1 MLTTYQKLWD
11 LFDRRGR
18 LGLLA
23 LLLVMLLAAL
33 VEALAIVAVVPFLS
47 ALKGDSAAL
56 PGAWARLAVGGE
68 GGLPAMG
75 VALAFVVLVVLAIAL
90 KAVADYAAMAFSA
103 AQSARWSR
111 RLLRVHLNRDYDWFL
126 GQHSANIGYGLLARV
141 QEVVVNSL
149 LPALRIIV
157 SAMVVGCILAVLVPA
172 APAVIFLVAAALMA
186 AYSLVFMLLRR
197 RFATLGVEKE
207 QIGALR
213 FRLVGELFAGIK
225 EVKLHGLEAA
235 YHDATREPFRRFAA
249 LISQRH
255 LFSVLPRYVLEALG
269 FAALALAVL
278 VLGRREAGLDGV
290 LPLLGL
296 LGFAA
301 FRLLPAVQQVYG
313 NAVSLPM
320 GVAALEALHENLAG
334 GDDAVPAPPAPIPLR
349 QSLQAVDACYAYP
362 DTPHVSAMRLFYFA
376 KAMAARGHQV
386 ILLTGESPA
395 QPGQGLP
402 AHEVA
407 AAVATHDWS
416 QPLVIPVCEQESSAA
431 ALQGSATLP
440 SPLRRLRTAWRL
452 LAGNGIH
459 GQWVRNARS
468 VLAALTPVFQPDL
481 VWTTFGNT
489 SNLQLGQALSRR
501 VGCPWVADIKDNWRE
516 FIPQGLR
523 HAVAWRFRDVAGL
536 TFNAVLHKEVASA
549 WRKTLPAAIVY
560 SGVSE
565 AFFVRAGEESRT
577 QHQDVL
583 LVGSTYSSVHL
594 QKYLSA
600 LAQWMDAMPAAD
612 REQLRFVYAGSDVQ
626 RVNAGLLA
634 TPLPCATLVMAQ
646 RPVAELAHM
655 TQRSLL
661 SSYIASDKGF
671 HHKLLELLVAG
682 RPVVCYPSEHPE
694 SVQLAASIETGF
706 YVCPDTTALIMAFTS
721 AWQHPIAARQS
732 PQPPAW
738 RWDDMAEGLDAFF
751 ASIMNKESPPVSSR
765 TVVNAHNQLH

>member
-1 MLTTYQKLWD
+1 MLTTYRKLWD

-56 PGAWARLAVGGE
+56 PGAWARLAVGGDD
-68 GGLPAMG
+68 GLPAMG
-75 VALAFVVLVVLAIAL
+75 MALAFVVLVVLAIAL

-172 APAVIFLVAAALMA
+172 APAVIFLVAAALVA

-197 RFATLGVEKE
+197 RFATLGDEKE
-207 QIGALR
+207 QVGALR

-235 YHDATREPFRRFAA
+235 YHDATREPFQRFAA
-249 LISQRH
+249 LLSQRH

-313 NAVSLPM
+313 SAVSLPM
-320 GVAALEALHENLAG
+320 GVAALEALHEDLAG

-362 DTPHVSAMRLFYFA
+362 GTTRAAIDPLDLRIEAGSMVALAGRSGAGKSTIADFLMGLLEPANGSLRVDGVALDRQARRAWQASCAYVAQQVFLLDDSIAANIAFGLPEAERDMQA
-376 KAMAARGHQV
+376 VAAAARSAALHDF
-386 ILLTGESPA
+386 I
-395 QPGQGLP
+395 QGLP
-402 AHEVA
+402 QGYETRVGERGVRLSGGQRQRIGIARALYRDATCLVLDEATNALDPGTEAEILAVLETIRGSRTIVVIAHRLSSLARCDRVLMIEDGKLVA
-407 AAVATHDWS
+407 DG
-416 QPLVIPVCEQESSAA
+416 C
-431 ALQGSATLP
+431 
-440 SPLRRLRTAWRL
+440 
-452 LAGNGIH
+452 
-459 GQWVRNARS
+459 
-468 VLAALTPVFQPDL
+468 F
-481 VWTTFGNT
+481 
-489 SNLQLGQALSRR
+489 QALLRDNPQFRR
-501 VGCPWVADIKDNWRE
+501 FANTGDE
-516 FIPQGLR
+516 
-523 HAVAWRFRDVAGL
+523 AVVPAG
-536 TFNAVLHKEVASA
+536 
-549 WRKTLPAAIVY
+549 
-560 SGVSE
+560 
-565 AFFVRAGEESRT
+565 
-577 QHQDVL
+577 D
-583 LVGSTYSSVHL
+583 
-594 QKYLSA
+594 
-600 LAQWMDAMPAAD
+600 
-612 REQLRFVYAGSDVQ
+612 
-626 RVNAGLLA
+626 
-634 TPLPCATLVMAQ
+634 
-646 RPVAELAHM
+646 
-655 TQRSLL
+655 
-661 SSYIASDKGF
+661 
-671 HHKLLELLVAG
+671 
-682 RPVVCYPSEHPE
+682 
-694 SVQLAASIETGF
+694 
-706 YVCPDTTALIMAFTS
+706 
-721 AWQHPIAARQS
+721 
-732 PQPPAW
+732 
-738 RWDDMAEGLDAFF
+738 
-751 ASIMNKESPPVSSR
+751 
-765 TVVNAHNQLH
+765 

>member
-1 MLTTYQKLWD
+1 MLTTYRKLWD

-56 PGAWARLAVGGE
+56 PGAWARLAVGGDD
-68 GGLPAMG
+68 GLPATG

-362 DTPHVSAMRLFYFA
+362 GTERAAIDHLNRRIEAGSMVALAGRSGAGKSTIADFLMGLLEPASGSLRVDGEALNRQARRAWQASCAYVAQQVFLLDDSIAANIAFGLPEAERDMQA
-376 KAMAARGHQV
+376 VAAAARSAALHDF
-386 ILLTGESPA
+386 I
-395 QPGQGLP
+395 QGLP
-402 AHEVA
+402 QGYETRVGERGVRLSGGQRQRIGIARALYRDATCLVLDEATNALDPGTEAEILAVLETIRGSRTIVVIAHRLSSLARCDRVLMIEDGKLVA
-407 AAVATHDWS
+407 DGCFQALLRDNPQFRRFANTGDEAAV
-416 QPLVIPVCEQESSAA
+416 P
-431 ALQGSATLP
+431 
-440 SPLRRLRTAWRL
+440 
-452 LAGNGIH
+452 AG
-459 GQWVRNARS
+459 
-468 VLAALTPVFQPDL
+468 D
-481 VWTTFGNT
+481 
-489 SNLQLGQALSRR
+489 
-501 VGCPWVADIKDNWRE
+501 
-516 FIPQGLR
+516 
-523 HAVAWRFRDVAGL
+523 
-536 TFNAVLHKEVASA
+536 
-549 WRKTLPAAIVY
+549 
-560 SGVSE
+560 
-565 AFFVRAGEESRT
+565 
-577 QHQDVL
+577 
-583 LVGSTYSSVHL
+583 
-594 QKYLSA
+594 
-600 LAQWMDAMPAAD
+600 
-612 REQLRFVYAGSDVQ
+612 
-626 RVNAGLLA
+626 
-634 TPLPCATLVMAQ
+634 
-646 RPVAELAHM
+646 
-655 TQRSLL
+655 
-661 SSYIASDKGF
+661 
-671 HHKLLELLVAG
+671 
-682 RPVVCYPSEHPE
+682 
-694 SVQLAASIETGF
+694 
-706 YVCPDTTALIMAFTS
+706 
-721 AWQHPIAARQS
+721 
-732 PQPPAW
+732 
-738 RWDDMAEGLDAFF
+738 
-751 ASIMNKESPPVSSR
+751 
-765 TVVNAHNQLH
+765 